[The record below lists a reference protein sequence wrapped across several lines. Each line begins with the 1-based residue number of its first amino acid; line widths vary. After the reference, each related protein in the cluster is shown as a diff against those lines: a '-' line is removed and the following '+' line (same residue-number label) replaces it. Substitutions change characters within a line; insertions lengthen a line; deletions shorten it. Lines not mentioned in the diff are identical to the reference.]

1 MKILISTFLILIL
14 CTPASLAQNE
24 IPVTQDPVQLTAEER
39 VDTLVKH
46 VRKAFYSNDFA
57 TTIQIGEETL
67 KLARRIED
75 RPSILRV
82 SSLLGNAFLQ
92 INDTTQAKRIF
103 FRSIQEAEKRNDTT
117 RSLTTARIDLGNFY
131 AMQDGKEML
140 AISVYK
146 EAIPLA
152 QKLSD
157 STHLFVL
164 NYNLSELYLDL
175 GVLEQSKKHVEQTSI
190 FSKVVTAKV
199 YKSVARLVEGRLSI
213 MEGDP
218 EKALKDLDKSIQ
230 FATAA
235 GYSDAL
241 IEAYD
246 ASAKAHSSL
255 GDYESATKLLFAS
268 DSLKAEKYKAD
279 KFNAVESV
287 TAKFKLNQY
296 QQDLKTAKVKS
307 RFEQEQTKRE
317 TKLFWIKIAGGIL
330 ILFSVF
336 LLISHFNRK
345 KLLKSLK
352 KKNAQ
357 ILEAKEISEEQIKA
371 KNLLFSNI
379 THELRT
385 PMYGIVGISNILNE
399 ETKLEHQKE
408 HINSLKFSAQY
419 LLSLINNV
427 LQYTQQKDSIQ
438 PIRSIK
444 FDLRTLIH
452 KEINAAEFLNT
463 TNPNT
468 FNTHIDPSIPD
479 LLLGDDMKL
488 SQIISNLLSNASKF
502 TENGHITIEVERE
515 ADKNG
520 KICLLFYIQDTGT
533 GITKEAQKEIFK
545 EFTTG
550 DPNFDG
556 QGTGLGL
563 SIVKKLLDLFNSELV
578 VESEINKGTQVSF
591 ELTFE
596 EVKTNGIVEKPFENY
611 MPASMALMDKNILV
625 VDDNK
630 INVLVTKKT
639 LEKQGAKVVTAYNGT
654 EGLRAAKEENLDLI
668 LMDINMPGMN
678 GYEVTEAIR
687 MFEPETPIIALTA
700 VEEDKIIASGKKDV
714 FTDFVIKPYKE
725 EVFIELLSNYVSVEV

>member
-1 MKILISTFLILIL
+1 MAQDEV
-14 CTPASLAQNE
+14 PASKNL
-24 IPVTQDPVQLTAEER
+24 VQLTKEER

-46 VRKAFYSNDFA
+46 VRKAFYSNDFG
-57 TTIQIGEETL
+57 TTIKIGEETL
-67 KLARRIED
+67 KLAHQIED
-75 RPSILRV
+75 QPAILRV

-103 FRSIQEAEKRNDTT
+103 FNSIQEAEKRNDTT

-131 AMQDGKEML
+131 AMQEGKEML

-146 EAIPLA
+146 EALPLA
-152 QKLSD
+152 QKLGD
-157 STHLFVL
+157 STHLFIL

-175 GVLEQSKKHVEQTSI
+175 GILEKSKIYVERTSV
-190 FSKVVTAKV
+190 FSRVVKAKT
-199 YKSVARLVEGRLSI
+199 YKAVARLVEGKLSI
-213 MEGDP
+213 LEGEP
-218 EKALKDLDKSIQ
+218 EKALQALEKSID
-230 FATAA
+230 FAKAS

-246 ASAKAHSSL
+246 ASAKAYSSL
-255 GDYESATKLLFAS
+255 GEFEKATGLLFAS
-268 DSLKAEKYKAD
+268 DSLKGEKYKAD

-287 TAKFKLNQY
+287 MAKFKLNQY
-296 QQDLKTAKVKS
+296 QQDLKAAKIKS
-307 RFEQEQTKRE
+307 EFEQDQAKRE
-317 TKLFWIKIAGGIL
+317 TTLFWIKIAGGIL
-330 ILFSVF
+330 ILFSIF

-357 ILEAKEISEEQIKA
+357 YLEAKEFSEEQVRA

-385 PMYGIVGISNILNE
+385 PMYGIVGISNLLNE

-438 PIRSIK
+438 PIRAVK
-444 FDLRTLIH
+444 FDVRTLIE
-452 KEINAAEFLNT
+452 KEINAARFLNT
-463 TNPNT
+463 ANPNT
-468 FNTHIDPSIPD
+468 FNMHIDPSIPR
-479 LLLGDDMKL
+479 LLQGDDMKL

-515 ADKNG
+515 ADKEG
-520 KICLLFYIQDTGT
+520 KVCLSFYIQDTGI
-533 GITKEAQKEIFK
+533 GISEEIRKDIFK

-550 DPNFDG
+550 DVNLDL

-563 SIVKKLLDLFNSELV
+563 SIVKKLLDSFNAELY
-578 VESEINKGTQVSF
+578 VESEIDKGTQVSF
-591 ELTFE
+591 ELTFDEAKTKEKVAQESE
-596 EVKTNGIVEKPFENY
+596 ELFGESLSLK
-611 MPASMALMDKNILV
+611 DKNILV

-630 INVLVTKKT
+630 INVLVTKRT
-639 LEKQGAKVVTAYNGT
+639 LEKQGANVQTAYSGM
-654 EGLRAAKEENLDLI
+654 EGLNIAKEAKLDLI

-687 MFEPETPIIALTA
+687 TFNQDAPIIALTA
-700 VEEDKIIASGKKDV
+700 VEEDKIIASGKKNI
-714 FTDFVIKPYKE
+714 FTDFVIKPYE
-725 EVFIELLSNYVSVEV
+725 EKLFIELLSYYVGVEV